1 MKSTNFRPIFFSTF
15 FEGEPPVTPPV
26 DQTPITDAN
35 KPVTRSYTEEEFQKA
50 IDAEKRRADESARKA
65 IQELETLK
73 KGTMTS
79 EAQKAELQKKID
91 DLSVQFMTKEQLA
104 KQEKEKLVST
114 YEDTVKTVST
124 ERDKWKDRYV
134 QTTVQRELTDAAIK
148 FDAYSPEPFLAIL
161 GPKTQVVESVAED
174 GTVNYKVEVRLPTEK
189 DGKPAT
195 LVLDPM
201 QAVKQLKDRP
211 EDYGYLFK
219 GHNNAGVGGKS
230 SEKLNEAD
238 YKSMTIEE
246 YSRHRPNI
254 LKG

>member
-189 DGKPAT
+189 DG
-195 LVLDPM
+195 
-201 QAVKQLKDRP
+201 
-211 EDYGYLFK
+211 
-219 GHNNAGVGGKS
+219 
-230 SEKLNEAD
+230 
-238 YKSMTIEE
+238 
-246 YSRHRPNI
+246 
-254 LKG
+254 